1 MRRILCLC
9 LFLLIPDSSFAQEV
23 VQLDDAG
30 VLPPQS
36 TSMAPVM
43 PSVAPASVAASAP
56 AVVSEAVKPLVALD
70 VVPTATEFK
79 QAVDAFP
86 VIKGAIQAPTVF
98 GVCSAI
104 ALMVNLTIS
113 YLRKRGSLTS
123 RKRVK
128 QFLAF
133 AVALSGGLALVTPGM
148 SWVMAAFVALSP
160 LLAVAAH
167 ELRKTDK

>member
-23 VQLDDAG
+23 VRLNDAG

-36 TSMAPVM
+36 TSTAPVM
-43 PSVAPASVAASAP
+43 PSVAPASVAVSAP
-56 AVVSEAVKPLVALD
+56 AVASEAVKPLVVLD
-70 VVPTATEFK
+70 VVPTATEVK

-86 VIKGAIQAPTVF
+86 VIKDAVQAPTVF
-98 GVCSAI
+98 GVCSAV
-104 ALMVNLTIS
+104 ALLVNLIIS
-113 YLRKRGSLTS
+113 FLRRRGNLAS

-148 SWVMAAFVALSP
+148 PWAMAAFVALSP
-160 LLAVAAH
+160 LLAVAGH
-167 ELRKTDK
+167 EIFRSDK